1 MAMDNMSAFLIV
13 CFVGFLAFPAEAA
26 VKNYQLDIQVTNVSR
41 LCHAKPIVTVNGMF
55 PGPTI
60 YAGEG
65 DRVIYS
71 LDSILLHEESHLFH
85 LHGYNFFVVGSGI
98 CNFDPKKDPAKL
110 NLVDPPERN
119 AVGVPKGGWTAIR
132 FRADNPGV
140 WFMRC
145 HMELHTMWG
154 LNMAFV
160 VENGK
165 LTEESVL
172 PQPKDLPPC

>member
-71 LDSILLHEESHLFH
+71 L
-85 LHGYNFFVVGSGI
+85 
-98 CNFDPKKDPAKL
+98 
-110 NLVDPPERN
+110 NLVKADHQSPGRYFMAARPFMDIPVPVDNKTVIAILRIQIGTRIKRN